1 MCMNTGK
8 LQRAKSTDLA
18 PHAISEKSKGA
29 SRKGKNVLRLII
41 SISAEKTQQK
51 TQNNVEMWNGPEKEA
66 AKKKKDYSSKTLSV
80 GKMGSV
86 VKLSQ

>member
-1 MCMNTGK
+1 MNTGK

-18 PHAISEKSKGA
+18 PRAISEKSKGA
-29 SRKGKNVLRLII
+29 SRKGKKVLRPII
-41 SISAEKTQQK
+41 SISAEEKTQQK

-80 GKMGSV
+80 GKMDNV
-86 VKLSQ
+86 VKFSQ